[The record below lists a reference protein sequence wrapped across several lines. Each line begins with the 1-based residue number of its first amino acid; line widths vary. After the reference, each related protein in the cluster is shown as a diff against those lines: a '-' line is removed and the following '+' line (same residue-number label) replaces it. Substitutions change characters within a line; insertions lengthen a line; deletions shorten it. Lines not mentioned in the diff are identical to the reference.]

1 MFVALTVDD
10 GQFLLDYYLESD
22 AICAPIT
29 SSEHAKP
36 HCLIKKSAKF
46 LSTNCLMLFI
56 ISLISGCG
64 GSGGSMMD
72 LAPEPGFEETGPQ
85 PPPENSTDIL
95 WSPGIYEPWRN
106 LSQICANPRN
116 NDDYNDQQ
124 GSISNENNW
133 IRSYSDDTYLWY
145 DELPDI
151 DPKTVSSTSEYF
163 ELMKTDS
170 VTESGTPK
178 DKYHYT
184 EDTEAWNNYFERGAN
199 VGFGMRLTSSNSNGE
214 SYRIFVL
221 YSEPLSPA
229 AEASIVRGTE
239 IISINNETVS
249 DGLSQGM
256 YDALFPA
263 TTGVETSIEVL
274 YAESDDVKSV
284 NMTSAEITITPVQ
297 KVDVIQHGAISVG
310 YMLFNQHIA
319 SAEKQLLDAMQTL
332 KISKIDELVI
342 DMRYNGGGY
351 LSIASQLAFMVAGES
366 AINQIFE
373 RSTFN
378 DKHQVYNPITQQRIE
393 DGLFITET
401 QGLSAEAGEPL
412 PTLNLS
418 KVYILSTE
426 RTCSASE
433 AVINGLRGIDIEVI
447 LIGGTTCGKPYGFYG
462 IDNCGTTYLTIQI
475 KGTNAKGFGDF
486 GDGFVPSPSNVPAS
500 ASVRG
505 CGAIDTISSDSLGQE
520 EESLLSTALHH
531 IANGTCPSSSSSSI
545 QKKQKTFGREPDSEK
560 LDNTSKWAVKILSRQ
575 SQSR

>member
-1 MFVALTVDD
+1 MFVNLTADD
-10 GQFLLDYYLESD
+10 GQFLNDYYLESE
-22 AICAPIT
+22 AICAPLT
-29 SSEHAKP
+29 SFERAKP
-36 HCLIKKSAKF
+36 YCLIKKSAK
-46 LSTNCLMLFI
+46 LISTNCLMLFI
-56 ISLISGCG
+56 TSLISGCG
-64 GSGGSMMD
+64 GSGGGSMN
-72 LAPEPGFEETGPQ
+72 LAPEPRIEETVAQ
-85 PPPENSTDIL
+85 LPPENASDVL

-124 GSISNENNW
+124 GSIANENNW

-151 DPKTVSSTSEYF
+151 DPRTVSSTSEYF

-214 SYRIFVL
+214 PYRIFVL

-229 AEASIVRGTE
+229 AEASIGRGTE
-239 IISINNETVS
+239 IISVNNETVS
-249 DGLSQGM
+249 DGLSQEM

-263 TTGVETSIEVL
+263 ATGVETSIAVRF
-274 YAESDDVKSV
+274 ADSDDAKLV

-297 KVDVIQHGAISVG
+297 KVDVIQHGEISVG

-319 SAEKQLLDAMQTL
+319 SAEKQLLDAIQTL

-351 LSIASQLAFMVAGES
+351 LSIASQLAYMVAGES
-366 AINQIFE
+366 AINQVFE

-378 DKHQVYNPITQQRIE
+378 DKHQVYNPVTQQRIQ
-393 DGLFITET
+393 DGLFVTET
-401 QGLSAEAGEPL
+401 QGLSAEAGEAL

-462 IDNCGTTYLTIQI
+462 VDNCGTTYLTIQI

-486 GDGFVPSPSNVPAS
+486 GDGFVPSPSNQPVS
-500 ASVRG
+500 ASVGG
-505 CGAIDTISSDSLGQE
+505 CRAIDTISGDSLGQE

-545 QKKQKTFGREPDSEK
+545 LKKQKTFGLESGSEE
-560 LDNTSKWAVKILSRQ
+560 LDNTSKWAIKILSRH